1 MAVKIRL
8 KRVGTKKR
16 PFYRVIA
23 IDGRKKRDG
32 EELEVL
38 GRYQP
43 VVVGEQFIIDEEKV
57 TSWLNKG
64 AQPTDT
70 VRQLLK
76 KDGFWSKYKAVK

>member
-23 IDGRKKRDG
+23 IDGREKRDG
-32 EELEVL
+32 RELEVL
-38 GRYQP
+38 GQYQP
-43 VVVGEQFIIDEEKV
+43 VVEGTQFSIDEEKV
-57 TSWLNKG
+57 LSWLKKG

-76 KDGFWSKYKAVK
+76 KDGFWSKYKASK